1 MQKYLVLGL
10 LGFCSWEDMKG
21 KELTVVYILLFGVC
35 GMLFHFFSPVCSIYS
50 ILAGMMLGIAMMLV
64 SLATRGMVGL
74 GDGLLLTVTG
84 VYLGGMG
91 NLELFFIGLLLAA
104 CWSLGLIVLK
114 KKRGKEQI
122 AFVPFLLASYLAML
136 VRWQV

>member
-21 KELTVVYILLFGVC
+21 KELTVIYILLFGIG
-35 GMLFHFFSPVCSIYS
+35 GMVFHLVSPVCSIYS
-50 ILAGMMLGIAMMLV
+50 ILGGMLLGLAMILV

-84 VYLGGMG
+84 VYLGGIG
-91 NLELFFIGLLLAA
+91 NLKLFFMGLLLAA

-122 AFVPFLLASYLAML
+122 AFVPFLLASYLTML
-136 VRWQV
+136 VWWQA